1 MIHWMRSRLGNDEG
15 FTLVELMVVVL
26 IIAILVAIA
35 IPTFLGARTSAQDR
49 AAQSDLRN
57 ALTAE
62 KVFYVD
68 NEAYTGTQADL
79 EAIEPSIDWA
89 SLTVTFDGVTDDQEV
104 CLSITSAS
112 GAAFLLRD
120 VASGANGGTPGTF
133 YGKDVACAPQLRPP
147 RTPAG
152 NQPPSIETSRG
163 RPVGRPLGMSR
174 RSGPTRLT

>member
-1 MIHWMRSRLGNDEG
+1 MVWIRSRLGNEEG

-35 IPTFLGARTSAQDR
+35 IPTFLGARDSAQDR

-68 NEAYTGTQADL
+68 NENYSDNVAGELA
-79 EAIEPSIDWA
+79 AIEPSIDWA
-89 SLTVTFDGVTDDQEV
+89 SVTVTLNAADDQDV
-104 CLSITSAS
+104 CLELTSAS
-112 GAAFLLRD
+112 GTVFVLKD

-133 YGKDVACAPQLRPP
+133 YGTVNCAGAVATTAD
-147 RTPAG
+147 AG
-152 NQPPSIETSRG
+152 W
-163 RPVGRPLGMSR
+163 
-174 RSGPTRLT
+174 

>member
-1 MIHWMRSRLGNDEG
+1 MRSRLGNDEG

-68 NEAYTGTQADL
+68 NEAYTADVADGGAL
-79 EAIEPSIDWA
+79 DLIEPSIDWA
-89 SLTVTFDGVTDDQEV
+89 SVTVTLNALNDQDV
-104 CLSITSAS
+104 CLELASSSGTVFVLKDIAS
-112 GAAFLLRD
+112 G
-120 VASGANGGTPGTF
+120 VGAGTF
-133 YGKDVACAPQLRPP
+133 YGTVNCAGA
-147 RTPAG
+147 TFTTADTG
-152 NQPPSIETSRG
+152 W
-163 RPVGRPLGMSR
+163 
-174 RSGPTRLT
+174 

>member
-1 MIHWMRSRLGNDEG
+1 MIGLIRSRLGNEEG

-68 NEAYTGTQADL
+68 NEIFTDNSAGAL
-79 EAIEPSIDWA
+79 AAIEPSINWGA
-89 SLTVTFDGVTDDQEV
+89 GGVVVNLD
-104 CLSITSAS
+104 
-112 GAAFLLRD
+112 
-120 VASGANGGTPGTF
+120 
-133 YGKDVACAPQLRPP
+133 
-147 RTPAG
+147 
-152 NQPPSIETSRG
+152 
-163 RPVGRPLGMSR
+163 
-174 RSGPTRLT
+174 